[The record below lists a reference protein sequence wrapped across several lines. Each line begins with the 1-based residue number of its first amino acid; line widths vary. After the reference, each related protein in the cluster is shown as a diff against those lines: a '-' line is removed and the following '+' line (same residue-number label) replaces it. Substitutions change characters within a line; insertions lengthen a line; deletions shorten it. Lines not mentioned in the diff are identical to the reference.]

1 MNKNHDGI
9 IIETGVAPRV
19 VRFNPAKRLWRHNF
33 LMAGALVTLVTL
45 AGLGFGD
52 ALAQS
57 PPGGIPSAKTTIAR
71 TAPAQ
76 VAVTDKDREF
86 MQLAI
91 DKMRQA
97 GVVDKTGGPFG
108 AVIVLNGKVISV
120 AGNSVMKDKDP
131 TAHAEVNAIREA
143 CRKLGTNDLSGAVL
157 YSSCECC
164 PLCYA
169 AAYWARVGKIFYA
182 ASYSD
187 YSDVF
192 DDTKL
197 SKDICKPYN
206 QRQLAPQQM
215 MQSEAQK
222 VWQEFKKM
230 PDGARY

>member
-1 MNKNHDGI
+1 MTEMNKDHAKISIGK
-9 IIETGVAPRV
+9 GVGPTV
-19 VRFNPAKRLWRHNF
+19 FRFNLGQILSCRDF
-33 LMAGALVTLVTL
+33 LMAGALAILVTL
-45 AGLGFGD
+45 GVLGVGD
-52 ALAQS
+52 AFAQT

-71 TAPAQ
+71 TAPAK
-76 VAVTDKDREF
+76 VAVTDEDREF

-131 TAHAEVNAIREA
+131 TAH
-143 CRKLGTNDLSGAVL
+143 GAVL

-182 ASYSD
+182 ASWSD

-206 QRQLAPQQM
+206 QRQLAPQQIL
-215 MQSEAQK
+215 QSEAQK